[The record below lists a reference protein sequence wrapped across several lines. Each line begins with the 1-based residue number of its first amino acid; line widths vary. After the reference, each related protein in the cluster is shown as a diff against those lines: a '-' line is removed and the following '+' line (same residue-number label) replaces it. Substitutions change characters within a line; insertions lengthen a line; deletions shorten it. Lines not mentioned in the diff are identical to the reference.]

1 MDKYN
6 PSMARRKTKKN
17 TLFKKFI
24 QDVESAHQREIKQT
38 PLIALIVATFL
49 DRLGFVPFI
58 NSVVRWDEKQWQVS
72 PGNLAKA
79 IIITPFLCIGARIPL
94 YSIHE
99 NYQFVDMS
107 LLFEDHV
114 KPEWLTRDAFACL
127 LDRIYDAGCENIFT
141 QIALKVYDTFKIPFD
156 AVFHGDTTTFVL
168 YGSYADSDPDKDEEA
183 VPAYGHSKDGKPNLK
198 QVLLG
203 MVTDKLGIPLLV
215 TVRSGNQND
224 SKWNRAIIDSL
235 ADLLKTA
242 TSKVTYIADS
252 KLTTAPNITKLIR
265 KGFSFVSLCPAN
277 FEKKLAERCI
287 RTVYEKNE
295 WMHIGT
301 YREPRTIK
309 LVEYEVQECRESICG
324 TICRLLVFRSTKTKN
339 DAVKALE
346 KEKNAILEL
355 VKASTTKEFS
365 CEADALKEIAALEKT
380 LKNRIWTVACSL
392 VTKDVELEKR
402 PVGRPAKNAKPL
414 PKATVWM
421 IDTGDLIVRQ
431 ERYDL
436 MQWKHESFV
445 LITNVTEEHTS
456 TIEILRLYKEQKTV
470 EDNFSVL
477 KCPAMVDTL
486 FLKTPRRIV
495 ALITLLSFA
504 LLIQVIIRVLVQ
516 RNLDAMEEKP
526 GIDHNGKPLARI
538 GLKKI
543 VRFLGYYTVISED
556 GDQKC
561 ICKTKVHR
569 PQLKNWLHMLEIDL

>member
-1 MDKYN
+1 
-6 PSMARRKTKKN
+6 MARRKTKKS
-17 TLFKKFI
+17 TIFKKFI
-24 QDVESAHQREIKQT
+24 QDVELAEQWDVEQT
-38 PLIALIVATFL
+38 PLLALIVATFL

-58 NSVVRWDEKQWQVS
+58 NSVVTWDQKQWRVS

-79 IIITPFLCIGARIPL
+79 LIITPFLCIGARIPL

-99 NYQFVDMS
+99 NYQSVDMS

-114 KPEWLTRDAFACL
+114 EPEWLTRDAFACL

-141 QIALKVYDTFKIPFD
+141 QIALKVYDTFKIPYT
-156 AVFHGDTTTFVL
+156 AVFHGDTSTITL
-168 YGSYADSDPDKDEEA
+168 YGEYPNTDPDNDDEEA
-183 VPAYGHSKDGKPNLK
+183 VPAHGHSKDGKPNLK
-198 QVLLG
+198 QVLYG
-203 MVTDKLGIPLLV
+203 MVTDPFGIPLLV

-235 ADLLKTA
+235 SDLLKTA

-252 KLTTAPNITKLIR
+252 KLTTAPNILKLIR
-265 KGFSFVSLCPAN
+265 KGFSFVSVCPAN

-287 RTVYEKNE
+287 RTAYEKNE
-295 WMHIGT
+295 WCNIGT
-301 YREPRTIK
+301 YREPRTIR
-309 LVEYEVQECRESICG
+309 LVEYDVQECQESVCG

-355 VKASTTKEFS
+355 VKASTKKEFS
-365 CEADALKEIAALEKT
+365 CEADALKEIAALEKS

-392 VTKDVELEKR
+392 VTKDVEIEKR
-402 PVGRPAKNAKPL
+402 SVGRPPKNAKPVS
-414 PKATVWM
+414 KTTVWM
-421 IDTGDLIVRQ
+421 IDAGELIVRQ

-436 MQWKHESFV
+436 MRWKHESFV
-445 LITNVTEEHTS
+445 LITNVTEEHAS
-456 TIEILRLYKEQKTV
+456 AIEILRLYKEQKTV

-477 KCPAMVDTL
+477 KQPAMVDTL
-486 FLKTPRRIV
+486 FLKTPKRIV

-516 RNLDAMEEKP
+516 RNLDAMDEKP

-543 VRFLGYYTVISED
+543 MRFLGYYTVVSKD
-556 GDQKC
+556 GEQEC

-569 PQLKNWLHMLEIDL
+569 QHLKTWLHLLEVDL

>member
-1 MDKYN
+1 
-6 PSMARRKTKKN
+6 MARRKTKKN
-17 TLFKKFI
+17 TIFKKFI
-24 QDVESAHQREIKQT
+24 QDVESTEQRDVEQT
-38 PLIALIVATFL
+38 PLLAFIVATFL

-58 NSVVRWDEKQWQVS
+58 NSVVTWDQKQWRVS

-79 IIITPFLCIGARIPL
+79 LIITPFICIGARIPL

-99 NYQFVDMS
+99 NYQSVDMS
-107 LLFEDHV
+107 LLFEDPV

-141 QIALKVYDTFKIPFD
+141 QIALKVYDTFKIPYN

-168 YGSYADSDPDKDEEA
+168 YGEYPDTDPDNDEEA

-198 QVLLG
+198 QVMLG

-235 ADLLKTA
+235 SDLLKTA

-252 KLTTAPNITKLIR
+252 KLTTGPNITKLIR
-265 KGFSFVSLCPAN
+265 KGFSFVSVCPAN

-287 RTVYEKNE
+287 RTAYQKNE
-295 WMHIGT
+295 WINIGT
-301 YREPRTIK
+301 YREPRTIR
-309 LVEYEVQECRESICG
+309 LVEYEVQECRESVCG
-324 TICRLLVFRSTKTKN
+324 AICRLLVFRSTQTKK
-339 DAVKALE
+339 DAVKKLE
-346 KEKNAILEL
+346 KEKKDVLDL
-355 VKASTTKEFS
+355 VTASTTKEFS
-365 CEADALKEIAALEKT
+365 CEADALKEIATLEKN
-380 LKNRIWTVACSL
+380 LKNRVWTVACSL
-392 VTKDVELEKR
+392 VTKDLELEKR
-402 PVGRPAKNAKPL
+402 PVGRPPKNAKPL
-414 PKATVWM
+414 PKTTVWM
-421 IDTGDLIVRQ
+421 IDAGDLIVRQ

-436 MQWKHESFV
+436 MRWKHESFV
-445 LITNVTEEHTS
+445 LITNVTEDHTS
-456 TIEILRLYKEQKTV
+456 AIEILRLYKEQKTV
-470 EDNFSVL
+470 EDNFSVM
-477 KCPAMVDTL
+477 KRPSMVDTL
-486 FLKTPRRIV
+486 FLKTPKRIV

-516 RNLDAMEEKP
+516 RNLDAMDEKP

-543 VRFLGYYTVISED
+543 IRFLGYYTVISEE
-556 GDQKC
+556 GEQEC

-569 PQLKNWLHMLEIDL
+569 PHLKTWLHLLEVDL

>member
-1 MDKYN
+1 
-6 PSMARRKTKKN
+6 MARRKTKKN
-17 TLFKKFI
+17 TIFKKFI
-24 QDVESAHQREIKQT
+24 QDVESAEQRDVEQT
-38 PLIALIVATFL
+38 PLLALIVATFL
-49 DRLGFVPFI
+49 DRLGFVQLI
-58 NSVVRWDEKQWQVS
+58 NSVVIWDQKQWRVS

-79 IIITPFLCIGARIPL
+79 LIITPFLCIGARIPL

-99 NYQFVDMS
+99 NYQSVDMS

-114 KPEWLTRDAFACL
+114 KPEWLTRDAFASL

-141 QIALKVYDTFKIPFD
+141 QIALKVYDSFKIPYN

-168 YGSYADSDPDKDEEA
+168 YGAYADSDPDNDEEA

-198 QVLLG
+198 QVVLG

-235 ADLLKTA
+235 SDLLKTA

-252 KLTTAPNITKLIR
+252 KLTTAPNILKLIR
-265 KGFSFVSLCPAN
+265 KGFSFVSVCPAN

-287 RTVYEKNE
+287 RTAYEKNE
-295 WMHIGT
+295 WCNIGT
-301 YREPRTIK
+301 YREPRTIR
-309 LVEYEVQECRESICG
+309 LVEYEVQECLESVCG
-324 TICRLLVFRSTKTKN
+324 TICRLLVFRSTQTKN
-339 DAVKALE
+339 DAVKAME
-346 KEKNAILEL
+346 KEKHDILEL
-355 VKASTTKEFS
+355 VNASTTKEFS
-365 CEADALKEIAALEKT
+365 CEADALKEITTLEKS
-380 LKNRIWTVACSL
+380 LKNRVWTVACSL
-392 VTKDVELEKR
+392 VTKDIELEKR
-402 PVGRPAKNAKPL
+402 SVGRPPKNAKPL
-414 PKATVWM
+414 PKTTIWM
-421 IDTGDLIVRQ
+421 IDAGDLIVRQ

-436 MQWKHESFV
+436 MRWKHESFV

-456 TIEILRLYKEQKTV
+456 AIDILRLYKEQKTV

-477 KCPAMVDTL
+477 KRPAMVDTL
-486 FLKTPRRIV
+486 FLKTPKRIV

-543 VRFLGYYTVISED
+543 MRFLGYYTVISED
-556 GDQKC
+556 GEQEC

-569 PQLKNWLHMLEIDL
+569 PHLKTWLHLLEVDL

>member
-1 MDKYN
+1 
-6 PSMARRKTKKN
+6 MARRKTKKN
-17 TLFKKFI
+17 TIFKKFI
-24 QDVESAHQREIKQT
+24 QDVESAELRDIEQT
-38 PLIALIVATFL
+38 PLLALIVATFL

-58 NSVVRWDEKQWQVS
+58 NSVVTWDQKQWRVS

-79 IIITPFLCIGARIPL
+79 LIITPFLCIGARIPL

-99 NYQFVDMS
+99 NYQSVDMS

-114 KPEWLTRDAFACL
+114 EPEWLTRDAFASL

-141 QIALKVYDTFKIPFD
+141 QIALKVYDTFKIPYN
-156 AVFHGDTTTFVL
+156 AVFHGDTSTIVL
-168 YGSYADSDPDKDEEA
+168 YGEYPDTAPDNDGEA
-183 VPAYGHSKDGKPNLK
+183 VPAYGHSKDGRPNLK
-198 QVLLG
+198 QVVLG

-252 KLTTAPNITKLIR
+252 KLTTAPNILKLIR
-265 KGFSFVSLCPAN
+265 KGFSFVSVCPAN

-287 RTVYEKNE
+287 RTAYEKNE
-295 WMHIGT
+295 WCNIGT
-301 YREPRTIK
+301 YREPRTIR
-309 LVEYEVQECRESICG
+309 LVEYEVQESQESVCG

-355 VKASTTKEFS
+355 VKTSTKKEFS
-365 CEADALKEIAALEKT
+365 CEADALKEIAALEKS

-392 VTKDVELEKR
+392 VTKDIALEKR
-402 PVGRPAKNAKPL
+402 SVGRPPKNAKPV
-414 PKATVWM
+414 PKTTVWM
-421 IDTGDLIVRQ
+421 IDAGDLIVRQ

-436 MQWKHESFV
+436 MRWKHESFV

-456 TIEILRLYKEQKTV
+456 AIEILRLYKEQKTV
-470 EDNFSVL
+470 EDNFSVM
-477 KCPAMVDTL
+477 KRPAMVDTL
-486 FLKTPRRIV
+486 FLKTPKRIV

-516 RNLDAMEEKP
+516 RNLDAMDEKP

-543 VRFLGYYTVISED
+543 LRFLGYYTVISED
-556 GDQKC
+556 GEQEC

-569 PQLKNWLHMLEIDL
+569 QHLKTWLHLLEVDL

>member
-1 MDKYN
+1 
-6 PSMARRKTKKN
+6 MARRKTKKN
-17 TLFKKFI
+17 TIFKKFI
-24 QDVESAHQREIKQT
+24 QDVESAEQRDVEQT
-38 PLIALIVATFL
+38 PLLALIVATFL
-49 DRLGFVPFI
+49 DRLGFVSFI
-58 NSVVRWDEKQWQVS
+58 NSVVTWDQKQWRVS

-79 IIITPFLCIGARIPL
+79 LIITPFLCIGARIPL

-99 NYQFVDMS
+99 NYQSVDMS

-114 KPEWLTRDAFACL
+114 KPEWLTRDAFASL

-141 QIALKVYDTFKIPFD
+141 QIALKVYDIFKIPFD
-156 AVFHGDTTTFVL
+156 AIFHGDTSTFVL
-168 YGSYADSDPDKDEEA
+168 YGAYADSDPDNDEEA

-198 QVLLG
+198 QVVLG

-235 ADLLKTA
+235 SDLLKTA

-252 KLTTAPNITKLIR
+252 KLTTAPNILKLIR
-265 KGFSFVSLCPAN
+265 KGFSFVSVCPAN
-277 FEKKLAERCI
+277 FEKKLAQRCI
-287 RTVYEKNE
+287 QTAYQKNE
-295 WMHIGT
+295 WCNIGT
-301 YREPRTIK
+301 YREPRTIR
-309 LVEYEVQECRESICG
+309 LVEYEVQECQESVCG

-346 KEKNAILEL
+346 KEKNEVLEL
-355 VKASTTKEFS
+355 VKASISKEFS
-365 CEADALKEIAALEKT
+365 CEADALKEIVALEKN

-402 PVGRPAKNAKPL
+402 PVGRPPKNAKPV
-414 PKATVWM
+414 PKTTVWM
-421 IDTGDLIVRQ
+421 IDSGDLIVRQ

-436 MQWKHESFV
+436 MRWKHESFV
-445 LITNVTEEHTS
+445 LITNVTEDHTS
-456 TIEILRLYKEQKTV
+456 AIEILRLYKEQKTV

-477 KCPAMVDTL
+477 KRPAMVDTL
-486 FLKTPRRIV
+486 FLKTPKRIV

-516 RNLDAMEEKP
+516 RNLDVMDEKP

-543 VRFLGYYTVISED
+543 MRFLGYYTVISED
-556 GDQKC
+556 GEQEC

-569 PQLKNWLHMLEIDL
+569 PHLKTWLHLLEVDL

>member
-1 MDKYN
+1 
-6 PSMARRKTKKN
+6 MARRKTKKN

-24 QDVESAHQREIKQT
+24 QDVESAHQREIKHT

-107 LLFEDHV
+107 LLFEDPV

-141 QIALKVYDTFKIPFD
+141 QIALKVYDTFKIPYN

-224 SKWNRAIIDSL
+224 SKWKKAIIDSL
-235 ADLLKTA
+235 SDLLKTA

-252 KLTTAPNITKLIR
+252 KLTTAPNIMKLIR
-265 KGFSFVSLCPAN
+265 KGFSFVSVCPAN

-287 RTVYEKNE
+287 RTAYEKNE

-456 TIEILRLYKEQKTV
+456 AIEILRLYKEQKTV
-470 EDNFSVL
+470 EDNFSVM
-477 KCPAMVDTL
+477 KRPAMVDTL
-486 FLKTPRRIV
+486 FLKTPKRIV

-538 GLKKI
+538 GLEKI
-543 VRFLGYYTVISED
+543 VRFLGYYTVISEE

-569 PQLKNWLHMLEIDL
+569 LQLKTWLNMLEIDL

>member
-1 MDKYN
+1 
-6 PSMARRKTKKN
+6 MARRKTKKN
-17 TLFKKFI
+17 TIFKKFI
-24 QDVESAHQREIKQT
+24 QDVESAEQRDVEQT
-38 PLIALIVATFL
+38 PLLAFIVATFL

-58 NSVVRWDEKQWQVS
+58 NSVVTWDQKQWRVS

-79 IIITPFLCIGARIPL
+79 LIITPFICIGARIPL

-99 NYQFVDMS
+99 NYQSVDMS
-107 LLFEDHV
+107 LLFEDPV

-141 QIALKVYDTFKIPFD
+141 QIALKVYDTFKIPYN

-168 YGSYADSDPDKDEEA
+168 YGEYPDTDPDNDGEA

-198 QVLLG
+198 QVMLG

-235 ADLLKTA
+235 SDLLKTA

-252 KLTTAPNITKLIR
+252 KLTTGPNITKLIR
-265 KGFSFVSLCPAN
+265 KGFSFVSVCPAN

-287 RTVYEKNE
+287 RTAYKKNE
-295 WMHIGT
+295 WINIGT
-301 YREPRTIK
+301 YREPRTIR
-309 LVEYEVQECRESICG
+309 LVDYEVQECRESVCG
-324 TICRLLVFRSTKTKN
+324 AICRLLVFRSTQTKK
-339 DAVKALE
+339 DALKKLE
-346 KEKNAILEL
+346 KEKKDVLDL
-355 VKASTTKEFS
+355 VTASTTKEFS
-365 CEADALKEIAALEKT
+365 CEADALKEIAALEKN
-380 LKNRIWTVACSL
+380 LKNRVWTVACSL
-392 VTKDVELEKR
+392 VTKDLELEKR
-402 PVGRPAKNAKPL
+402 PVGRPPKNAKPL
-414 PKATVWM
+414 PKTTVWM
-421 IDTGDLIVRQ
+421 IDAGDLIVRQ

-436 MQWKHESFV
+436 MRWKHESFV
-445 LITNVTEEHTS
+445 LITNVTEDHTS
-456 TIEILRLYKEQKTV
+456 AIEILRLYKEQKTV
-470 EDNFSVL
+470 EDNFSVM
-477 KCPAMVDTL
+477 KRPSMVDTL

-516 RNLDAMEEKP
+516 RNLDAMDEKP

-543 VRFLGYYTVISED
+543 IRFLGYYTVISEN
-556 GDQKC
+556 GERKC

-569 PQLKNWLHMLEIDL
+569 PHLKTWLHLLEVDV

>member
-1 MDKYN
+1 
-6 PSMARRKTKKN
+6 MARRKTKKN
-17 TLFKKFI
+17 SLFKKFI
-24 QDVESAHQREIKQT
+24 QDVESAEQRDVEQT
-38 PLIALIVATFL
+38 PLLALIVATFL
-49 DRLGFVPFI
+49 DRLGFVQFI
-58 NSVVRWDEKQWQVS
+58 NSVVTWDEKQWQVS

-79 IIITPFLCIGARIPL
+79 LIITPFLCIGARIPL

-99 NYQFVDMS
+99 NYQSVDMS

-114 KPEWLTRDAFACL
+114 EPEWLTRDAFACL
-127 LDRIYDAGCENIFT
+127 LDRIYEAGCENIFT
-141 QIALKVYDTFKIPFD
+141 QIALKVYDTFKILFD
-156 AVFHGDTTTFVL
+156 AVFHGDTSTFVL
-168 YGSYADSDPDKDEEA
+168 YGAYADSEPDNDEEA

-198 QVLLG
+198 QVVLG

-224 SKWNRAIIDSL
+224 SKWNKAIIDSL
-235 ADLLKTA
+235 SDLLKTA

-252 KLTTAPNITKLIR
+252 KLTTAPNILKLIR
-265 KGFSFVSLCPAN
+265 NGFSFVSVCPAN

-287 RTVYEKNE
+287 QMAHEKNE
-295 WMHIGT
+295 WLNIGT
-301 YREPRTIK
+301 YRDPKTIR
-309 LVEYEVQECRESICG
+309 LVEYEVQECQESVCG

-339 DAVKALE
+339 DAVNALE

-355 VKASTTKEFS
+355 VKAATIKEFS
-365 CEADALKEIAALEKT
+365 CEADALKEITALEKI

-402 PVGRPAKNAKPL
+402 PVGRPPKNAKPSS
-414 PKATVWM
+414 KTTVWM
-421 IDTGDLIVRQ
+421 IDAGDLIVRQ

-436 MQWKHESFV
+436 MRWKHESFV

-456 TIEILRLYKEQKTV
+456 AIEILRLYKEQKTV

-477 KCPAMVDTL
+477 KRPAMVDTL
-486 FLKTPRRIV
+486 FLKTPKRIV

-516 RNLDAMEEKP
+516 RNLDAMDEKP

-543 VRFLGYYTVISED
+543 LRFLGYYTVISED
-556 GDQKC
+556 GEQEC

-569 PQLKNWLHMLEIDL
+569 PHLKTWLHLLEVDL

>member
-1 MDKYN
+1 
-6 PSMARRKTKKN
+6 MARRKTKKN
-17 TLFKKFI
+17 TIFKKFI
-24 QDVESAHQREIKQT
+24 QDVESAELRDVEQT
-38 PLIALIVATFL
+38 PLLALIVATFL

-58 NSVVRWDEKQWQVS
+58 NSVVTWDQKQWQVS

-79 IIITPFLCIGARIPL
+79 LIITPFLCIGARIPL

-99 NYQFVDMS
+99 NYQSVDMS

-114 KPEWLTRDAFACL
+114 EPEWLTRDAFASL

-141 QIALKVYDTFKIPFD
+141 QIALKVYDTFKIPYN
-156 AVFHGDTTTFVL
+156 AVFHGDTSTIVL
-168 YGSYADSDPDKDEEA
+168 YGEYPDTAPDNDGEA
-183 VPAYGHSKDGKPNLK
+183 VPAYGHSKDGRPNLK
-198 QVLLG
+198 QVVLG

-252 KLTTAPNITKLIR
+252 KLTTAPNILKLIR
-265 KGFSFVSLCPAN
+265 KGFSFVSVCPAN

-287 RTVYEKNE
+287 RTAYEKNE
-295 WMHIGT
+295 WCNIGT
-301 YREPRTIK
+301 YREPRTIR
-309 LVEYEVQECRESICG
+309 LVEYEVQESQESVCG

-355 VKASTTKEFS
+355 VKTSTKKEFS
-365 CEADALKEIAALEKT
+365 CEADALKEIAALEKS

-392 VTKDVELEKR
+392 VTKDIALEKR
-402 PVGRPAKNAKPL
+402 SVGRPPKNAKPV
-414 PKATVWM
+414 PKTTVWM
-421 IDTGDLIVRQ
+421 IDAGDLIVRQ

-436 MQWKHESFV
+436 MRWKHESFV

-456 TIEILRLYKEQKTV
+456 AIEILRLYKEQKTV
-470 EDNFSVL
+470 EDNFSVM
-477 KCPAMVDTL
+477 KRPAMVDTL
-486 FLKTPRRIV
+486 FLKTPKRIV

-516 RNLDAMEEKP
+516 RNLDAMDEKP

-543 VRFLGYYTVISED
+543 LRFLGYYTVISED
-556 GDQKC
+556 GEQEC

-569 PQLKNWLHMLEIDL
+569 QHLKTWLHLLEVDL